1 MAKYLSGEKMSSM
14 SSVAGLSKYI
24 KTLPKTKFTI
34 IGILILSFLFG
45 SLFYL
50 IDMIPNQSLILDFIY
65 GGLLGIMV
73 LGVSSIM
80 SGALNQQVIRSLHG
94 INLRIKHSMFL
105 SGISMFILG
114 VFIIIGC
121 IVSRILNI
129 DLFVNFALFG
139 CVIIYGFNTLVFWAT
154 SKVRFTVAAMTGFTQ
169 PLLILAMYILISFL
183 FIDTSF
189 IGSML
194 IQVLLKALIASIIFV
209 LAIYAFI
216 TIIASPFK
224 KNLGIGVLDLLS
236 LFIAHLNEGSNSLE
250 GLFENMSEAIDTI
263 VTFVSFKTE
272 NGIKALFIS
281 PSVHPGP
288 LGDLGGSNMPTILAN
303 KFDHFTMVAHGPS
316 THDFNPIAVSEIDKI
331 ETAVKKGL
339 NKVNY
344 SPDASKFIRYNS
356 EKANIGVQFF
366 NEGMVILSTF
376 APEAVDD
383 IEFGVGLTMM
393 AQSRSRCNVENS
405 IIVDCHNSFTPESG
419 EVLPGNSEVFQLIDV
434 IDKIN
439 PNQEKYDIKAGC
451 YSTKMGDLDKEEGVG
466 ESGLKT
472 MIIEV
477 DNQRTAYVLFD
488 SNNMERGFRQEII
501 DAVSELEID
510 EIEVMTTDTHTV
522 NTLSRGYNPVG
533 IAKREEIIEY
543 VKVSIKEAINDL
555 EKVEVGT
562 GTEKILNLNTFGPK
576 NSTELISTISSV
588 VAVSKIIAPV
598 LFITALLI
606 VFIWIFFGGLS

>member
-1 MAKYLSGEKMSSM
+1 MANIYSGEKMSSM

-24 KTLPKTKFTI
+24 KTLPKTRFTI
-34 IGILILSFLFG
+34 IGIVILSFLIG
-45 SLFYL
+45 SVYYL
-50 IDMIPNQSLILDFIY
+50 IDFIPNQGLILDFIY
-65 GGLLGIMV
+65 GGLFGFMV
-73 LGVSSIM
+73 LGASSIM
-80 SGALNQQVIRSLHG
+80 SGALNQQVIKSLHG
-94 INLRIKHSMFL
+94 INMKIKHSMFL
-105 SGISMFILG
+105 SCISMFILG
-114 VFIIIGC
+114 VFIILGC
-121 IVSRILNI
+121 IISRIINI
-129 DLFVNFALFG
+129 DIFINSALFG

-154 SKVRFTVAAMTGFTQ
+154 SKVRFTAAAITGFIQ
-169 PLLILAMYILISFL
+169 PILILAMYVLISFL
-183 FIDTSF
+183 FVDTSF
-189 IGSML
+189 MGPVL
-194 IQVLLKALIASIIFV
+194 LQVMLKALIASIIFV

-236 LFIAHLNEGSNSLE
+236 LFIAHMNEGSNSLE

-288 LGDLGGSNMPTILAN
+288 LGDLGGSNMPTLLAN

-316 THDFNPIAVSEIDKI
+316 THDFNPIAVSEIDKVEDAI
-331 ETAVKKGL
+331 KNGL
-339 NKVNY
+339 AKVEY
-344 SPDASKFIRYNS
+344 SQDASRFIRYNS

-393 AQSRSRCNVENS
+393 AQSRSKCHVKDS

-419 EVLPGNSEVFQLIDV
+419 EVLPGNAEVFQLINV
-434 IDKIN
+434 IDKIDPDQTKHEIKVGCHAN
-439 PNQEKYDIKAGC
+439 NLNDMDKQEGI
-451 YSTKMGDLDKEEGVG
+451 G

-472 MIIEV
+472 MVIEV

-488 SNNMERGFRQEII
+488 SNNMERGFRQEIM
-501 DAVSELEID
+501 DAVSDLEID

-533 IAKREEIIEY
+533 ISKREELIEH
-543 VKVSIKEAINDL
+543 VKISIKEAIEDL

-562 GTEKILNLNTFGPK
+562 GTEKIRNLNTFGPK

-598 LFITALLI
+598 LLITALLI
-606 VFIWIFFGGLS
+606 VFIWIFFGGL

>member
-1 MAKYLSGEKMSSM
+1 MSSM

-24 KTLPKTKFTI
+24 KTLPKTKFSI
-34 IGILILSFLFG
+34 LGILVISFLIG
-45 SLFYL
+45 SVFYL
-50 IDMIPNQSLILDFIY
+50 IDLTPNQNPLLDFIY
-65 GGLLGIMV
+65 GGLFGLMV

-80 SGALNQQVIRSLHG
+80 SGALNQQVIKSLHG
-94 INLRIKHSMFL
+94 INLKIKHSMFL
-105 SGISMFILG
+105 SGLSMFILG
-114 VFIIIGC
+114 GFIILGC
-121 IVSRILNI
+121 IISRILNI
-129 DLFVNFALFG
+129 DIFIESALFG

-154 SKVRFTVAAMTGFTQ
+154 SKVRFTVAAITGFIQ
-169 PLLILAMYILISFL
+169 PILILTMYVLISFL

-189 IGSML
+189 IGPIL
-194 IQVLLKALIASIIFV
+194 IQVILKAFIASIIFV

-216 TIIASPFK
+216 TVIASPFK

-236 LFIAHLNEGSNSLE
+236 LFIAHMNEGSNSLE

-303 KFDHFTMVAHGPS
+303 RFDHFTMVAHGPS
-316 THDFNPIAVSEIDKI
+316 THDFNPIAVSEIDKV
-331 ETAVKKGL
+331 EESVKRGL
-339 NKVNY
+339 AKVKY
-344 SPDASKFIRYNS
+344 SQKASRFIRYVS

-393 AQSRSRCNVENS
+393 AQSRSHCKVKDS
-405 IIVDCHNSFTPESG
+405 IIVDCHNSFTAESG
-419 EVLPGNSEVFQLIDV
+419 EVLPGNPEVFQLIDV
-434 IDKIN
+434 IDKID
-439 PNQEKYDIKAGC
+439 PNQEKFDIKVGC
-451 YSTKMGDLDKEEGVG
+451 FENNMDDLDKNEGIG
-466 ESGLKT
+466 ESGIKT
-472 MIIEV
+472 MIVEV
-477 DNQRTAYVLFD
+477 AGQRTAYVLFD
-488 SNNMERGFRQEII
+488 SNNMEIGFRQEII
-501 DAVSELEID
+501 DAVSDMDID

-522 NTLSRGYNPVG
+522 NTLSRGYNPIG
-533 IAKREEIIEY
+533 IAKRAEIIEY
-543 VKVSIKEAINDL
+543 VKISIKEAIEDL

-562 GTEKILNLNTFGPK
+562 GTEKITNLNTFGPK

-598 LFITALLI
+598 LLITALLI
-606 VFIWIFFGGLS
+606 VLIWIFFGGL

>member
-1 MAKYLSGEKMSSM
+1 MSSM

-24 KTLPKTKFTI
+24 KTLPKTKYSI
-34 IGILILSFLFG
+34 IGMILISFLIG
-45 SLFYL
+45 SAYYL
-50 IDMIPNQSLILDFIY
+50 IDLTPNQGILEDFLC
-65 GGLLGIMV
+65 GGLFGFAVLGI
-73 LGVSSIM
+73 SSIM
-80 SGALNQQVIRSLHG
+80 SGALNQQVISSLHG
-94 INLRIKHSMFL
+94 INLKIKHSMFL
-105 SGISMFILG
+105 SGLSMTILG
-114 VFIIIGC
+114 IFVLLGC
-121 IVSRILNI
+121 IVSRIIHI
-129 DLFVNFALFG
+129 DIFINSMLFA
-139 CVIIYGFNTLVFWAT
+139 CVLIYGFNTLVFWAT
-154 SKVRFTVAAMTGFTQ
+154 SKVRFTVAALTGFIQ
-169 PLLILAMYILISFL
+169 PVLIIAMYISISFI
-183 FIDTSF
+183 FVDTSF
-189 IGSML
+189 MGPI
-194 IQVLLKALIASIIFV
+194 IFQIILKALVASIIFV

-216 TIIASPFK
+216 KIIASPFK

-236 LFIAHLNEGSNSLE
+236 LFIAHMNEGSNSLE

-263 VTFVSFKTE
+263 VTFVSFKNE

-331 ETAVKKGL
+331 ENSVKKGL
-339 NKVNY
+339 KRVEY
-344 SPDASKFIRYNS
+344 SNSASKFIRYNC

-366 NEGMVILSTF
+366 NDGMVILSTF

-393 AQSRSRCNVENS
+393 AQSRNRCNVEDS

-419 EVLPGNSEVFQLIDV
+419 EVLPGNAEVFQLIDV
-434 IDKIN
+434 IDSID
-439 PNQEKYDIKAGC
+439 PDQEKFEVKVGC
-451 YSTKMGDLDKEEGVG
+451 SANDMGTLDKHEGIG
-466 ESGLKT
+466 ESGVKT
-472 MIIEV
+472 MIVEV
-477 DNQRTAYVLFD
+477 ANQRTAYVLFD

-501 DAVSELEID
+501 DAVSDLEID

-522 NTLSRGYNPVG
+522 NTLSRGYNPIG
-533 IAKREEIIEY
+533 IAKREKIIEY
-543 VKVSIKEAINDL
+543 VKITIQEAIDDL

-562 GTEKILNLNTFGPK
+562 GTEKIKNLNTFGPK

-598 LFITALLI
+598 LLITSLFIA
-606 VFIWIFFGGLS
+606 FIWIFFGGL

>member
-1 MAKYLSGEKMSSM
+1 MSSM

-34 IGILILSFLFG
+34 LGILVISFLIG
-45 SLFYL
+45 SVFYL
-50 IDMIPNQSLILDFIY
+50 IDMTPNQNPLLDFIY
-65 GGLLGIMV
+65 GGLFGLMV

-80 SGALNQQVIRSLHG
+80 SGALNQQVIKSLHG
-94 INLRIKHSMFL
+94 INLKIKHSMFL
-105 SGISMFILG
+105 SGLSMFILG
-114 VFIIIGC
+114 AFIILGC
-121 IVSRILNI
+121 IISRILNI
-129 DLFVNFALFG
+129 DIFIESALFG

-154 SKVRFTVAAMTGFTQ
+154 SKVRFTVATITGFIQ
-169 PLLILAMYILISFL
+169 PILILTMYVLISFL

-189 IGSML
+189 IGPIL
-194 IQVLLKALIASIIFV
+194 IQVILKAFIASIIFV

-216 TIIASPFK
+216 TVIASPFK

-236 LFIAHLNEGSNSLE
+236 LFLAHMNEGSNSLE

-316 THDFNPIAVSEIDKI
+316 THDFNPIAVSEIDKV
-331 ETAVKKGL
+331 EESVKRGL
-339 NKVNY
+339 NKVEY
-344 SPDASKFIRYNS
+344 SQNASKFIRYVS

-393 AQSRSRCNVENS
+393 AQSRSHCNVKDS
-405 IIVDCHNSFTPESG
+405 IIVDCHNSFTAESG
-419 EVLPGNSEVFQLIDV
+419 EVLPGNPDVFQLIDV

-439 PNQEKYDIKAGC
+439 PNQEKFDIKVGC
-451 YSTKMGDLDKEEGVG
+451 FENNMDDLDKNEGIG
-466 ESGLKT
+466 ESGIKT
-472 MIIEV
+472 MIVEV
-477 DNQRTAYVLFD
+477 AGQRTAYVLFD
-488 SNNMERGFRQEII
+488 SNNMEIGFRQEII
-501 DAVSELEID
+501 DSVSDLDID

-522 NTLSRGYNPVG
+522 NTLSRGYNPIG
-533 IAKREEIIEY
+533 IAKRAEIIEY
-543 VKVSIKEAINDL
+543 VKISIKEAIEDL

-562 GTEKILNLNTFGPK
+562 GTEKITNLNTFGPK

-598 LFITALLI
+598 LLITALLI
-606 VFIWIFFGGLS
+606 VLIWIFFGGL

>member
-1 MAKYLSGEKMSSM
+1 MSSM

-34 IGILILSFLFG
+34 LGILVISFLIG
-45 SLFYL
+45 SVFYL
-50 IDMIPNQSLILDFIY
+50 IDLTPNQNPLLDFIY
-65 GGLLGIMV
+65 GGLFGLMV

-80 SGALNQQVIRSLHG
+80 SGALNQQVIKSLHG
-94 INLRIKHSMFL
+94 INLKIKHSMFL
-105 SGISMFILG
+105 SGLSMFILG
-114 VFIIIGC
+114 GFIILGC
-121 IVSRILNI
+121 IISRILNI
-129 DLFVNFALFG
+129 DIFIESALFG

-154 SKVRFTVAAMTGFTQ
+154 SKVRFTVAAITGFIQ
-169 PLLILAMYILISFL
+169 PILILTMYVLISFL

-189 IGSML
+189 IGPIL
-194 IQVLLKALIASIIFV
+194 IQVILKAFIASIIFV

-216 TIIASPFK
+216 TVIASPFK

-236 LFIAHLNEGSNSLE
+236 LFIAHMNEGSNSLE

-303 KFDHFTMVAHGPS
+303 RFDHFTMVAHGPS
-316 THDFNPIAVSEIDKI
+316 THDFNPIAVSEIDKV
-331 ETAVKKGL
+331 EESVKRGL
-339 NKVNY
+339 NKVKY
-344 SPDASKFIRYNS
+344 SQNASRFIRYVS

-393 AQSRSRCNVENS
+393 AQSRSHCKVKDS
-405 IIVDCHNSFTPESG
+405 IIVDCHNSFTAESG
-419 EVLPGNSEVFQLIDV
+419 EVLPGNPEVFQLIDV
-434 IDKIN
+434 IDKID
-439 PNQEKYDIKAGC
+439 PNQEKFDIKVGC
-451 YSTKMGDLDKEEGVG
+451 FENNMDDLDKNEGIG
-466 ESGLKT
+466 ESGIKT
-472 MIIEV
+472 MIVEV
-477 DNQRTAYVLFD
+477 AGQRTAYVLFD
-488 SNNMERGFRQEII
+488 SNNMEIGFRQEII
-501 DAVSELEID
+501 DAVSDMDID

-522 NTLSRGYNPVG
+522 NTLSRGYNPIG
-533 IAKREEIIEY
+533 IAKRAEIIEY
-543 VKVSIKEAINDL
+543 VKISIKEAIEDL

-562 GTEKILNLNTFGPK
+562 GTEKITNLNTFGPK

-598 LFITALLI
+598 LLITALLI
-606 VFIWIFFGGLS
+606 VLIWIFFGGL

>member
-1 MAKYLSGEKMSSM
+1 MSSM

-24 KTLPKTKFTI
+24 KTLPKTKYSI
-34 IGILILSFLFG
+34 IGMILISFLIG
-45 SLFYL
+45 SAYYL
-50 IDMIPNQSLILDFIY
+50 IDLTPNQGILEDFLC
-65 GGLLGIMV
+65 GGLFGFAVLGI
-73 LGVSSIM
+73 SSIM
-80 SGALNQQVIRSLHG
+80 SGALNQQVISSLHG
-94 INLRIKHSMFL
+94 INLKIKHSMFL
-105 SGISMFILG
+105 SGLSMTILG
-114 VFIIIGC
+114 IFVLLGC
-121 IVSRILNI
+121 IVSRIIQI
-129 DLFVNFALFG
+129 DIFINSMLFA
-139 CVIIYGFNTLVFWAT
+139 CVLIYGFNTLVFWAT
-154 SKVRFTVAAMTGFTQ
+154 SKVRFTVAALTGLIQ
-169 PLLILAMYILISFL
+169 PVLIIAMYISISFL
-183 FIDTSF
+183 FVDTSF
-189 IGSML
+189 MGPI
-194 IQVLLKALIASIIFV
+194 IFQIILKALVASIIFV

-216 TIIASPFK
+216 KIIASPFK

-236 LFIAHLNEGSNSLE
+236 LFIAHMNEGSNSLE

-263 VTFVSFKTE
+263 VTFVSFKNE

-331 ETAVKKGL
+331 ENSVKKGL
-339 NKVNY
+339 KRVEY
-344 SPDASKFIRYNS
+344 SNSASKFIRYNC

-366 NEGMVILSTF
+366 NDGMVILSTF

-393 AQSRSRCNVENS
+393 AQSRNRCNVEDS

-419 EVLPGNSEVFQLIDV
+419 EVLPGNAEVFQLIKV
-434 IDKIN
+434 IDSID
-439 PNQEKYDIKAGC
+439 PDQEKFEVKVGC
-451 YSTKMGDLDKEEGVG
+451 SANDMGTLDKHEGIG
-466 ESGLKT
+466 ESGVKT
-472 MIIEV
+472 MIVEV
-477 DNQRTAYVLFD
+477 ANQRTAYVLFD

-501 DAVSELEID
+501 DAVSDLEID

-522 NTLSRGYNPVG
+522 NTLSRGYNPIG
-533 IAKREEIIEY
+533 IAKREKIIEY
-543 VKVSIKEAINDL
+543 VKITIQEAIDDL

-562 GTEKILNLNTFGPK
+562 GTEKIKNLNTFGPK

-598 LFITALLI
+598 LLITSLFIA
-606 VFIWIFFGGLS
+606 FIWIFFGGL

>member
-1 MAKYLSGEKMSSM
+1 MSSM

-24 KTLPKTKFTI
+24 KTLPKIRYTI
-34 IGILILSFLFG
+34 IGILILSFLIG
-45 SLFYL
+45 SLYFL
-50 IDMIPNQSLILDFIY
+50 IDLTPNQSLILDFIY
-65 GGLLGIMV
+65 GGLFGLMV

-80 SGALNQQVIRSLHG
+80 SGALNQQVIKSLHG
-94 INLRIKHSMFL
+94 INLKIKHSMFL
-105 SGISMFILG
+105 SAISMFILG
-114 VFIIIGC
+114 FFVLLGC
-121 IVSRILNI
+121 VISRIINVDI
-129 DLFVNFALFG
+129 FINSALFG

-154 SKVRFTVAAMTGFTQ
+154 SKVRFTVAAITGFIQ
-169 PLLILAMYILISFL
+169 PILILVMYILISFL
-183 FIDTSF
+183 FVDTSF
-189 IGSML
+189 IGPVL
-194 IQVLLKALIASIIFV
+194 LQVLIKAFIASIIFV

-236 LFIAHLNEGSNSLE
+236 LFIAHMNEGSNSLE

-263 VTFVSFKTE
+263 VTFVSFRTE

-288 LGDLGGSNMPTILAN
+288 LGDLGGSNMPTLLAN

-316 THDFNPIAVSEIDKI
+316 THDFNPIAVSEIDKV
-331 ETAVKKGL
+331 ESAVKKGL
-339 NKVNY
+339 KRVTY
-344 SPDASKFIRYNS
+344 SPNASKFIRYNS

-393 AQSRSRCNVENS
+393 AQSRSRCNVEDS

-419 EVLPGNSEVFQLIDV
+419 EVLPGNAEVFQIIDV
-434 IDKIN
+434 IDKID
-439 PNQEKYDIKAGC
+439 PNRESYEIKVGC
-451 YSTKMGDLDKEEGVG
+451 CSNNMGDLGKEEGIG

-488 SNNMERGFRQEII
+488 SNNMERGFRQEIME
-501 DAVSELEID
+501 AVNGLDID

-543 VKVSIKEAINDL
+543 VKISIKEAIKDL

-606 VFIWIFFGGLS
+606 VFIWIFYGGL

>member
-1 MAKYLSGEKMSSM
+1 MSSM

-24 KTLPKTKFTI
+24 KTLPKTRFTI
-34 IGILILSFLFG
+34 MAILILSFLIG
-45 SLFYL
+45 SIYYL
-50 IDMIPNQSLILDFIY
+50 IDFIPNQGLILDFIY
-65 GGLLGIMV
+65 GGLFGFMV
-73 LGVSSIM
+73 LGASSIM
-80 SGALNQQVIRSLHG
+80 SGALNQQVIKSLHG
-94 INLRIKHSMFL
+94 INMKIKHSMFL
-105 SGISMFILG
+105 SCISMFILG
-114 VFIIIGC
+114 VFIILGC
-121 IVSRILNI
+121 IISRIINTDI
-129 DLFVNFALFG
+129 FVNSALFG
-139 CVIIYGFNTLVFWAT
+139 CVIIYGFNTLVFWTT
-154 SKVRFTVAAMTGFTQ
+154 SKVRFTAAAITGFIQ
-169 PLLILAMYILISFL
+169 PILILAMYVLISFL
-183 FIDTSF
+183 FVDTSF
-189 IGSML
+189 MGPVL
-194 IQVLLKALIASIIFV
+194 LQVMLKALIASIIFV

-236 LFIAHLNEGSNSLE
+236 LFIAHMNDGSNSLE

-263 VTFVSFKTE
+263 VTFVSFKSE

-288 LGDLGGSNMPTILAN
+288 LGDLGGSNMPTLLAN

-316 THDFNPIAVSEIDKI
+316 THDFNPIAVSEIDKVEDAI
-331 ETAVKKGL
+331 RNGLDNVK
-339 NKVNY
+339 Y
-344 SPDASKFIRYNS
+344 SQDASRFVRYNS

-393 AQSRSRCNVENS
+393 AQSRNKCHVKDS

-419 EVLPGNSEVFQLIDV
+419 EVLPGNAEVFQLIDV

-439 PNQEKYDIKAGC
+439 PNQSKHEIKVGC
-451 YSTKMGDLDKEEGVG
+451 YANNLDDLDKQEGIG

-477 DNQRTAYVLFD
+477 DSQRTAYVLFD
-488 SNNMERGFRQEII
+488 SNNMERGFRQEIM
-501 DAVSELEID
+501 DAVSDLEID

-533 IAKREEIIEY
+533 IAKREELIEH
-543 VKVSIKEAINDL
+543 VKISIKEAIEDL

-562 GTEKILNLNTFGPK
+562 GTEKIRNLNTFGPK

-598 LFITALLI
+598 LLITALLI
-606 VFIWIFFGGLS
+606 VFIWIFYGGL